1 MKTKKLLKMLIV
13 PFMALTIAGCSNEKK
28 ENVSLDLNSLK
39 ETISTEEYL
48 EVQPLATLD
57 LGKGE
62 GIDYPFVEL
71 QDVKGNIQEGFALT
85 AMMNVHFQEVAV
97 IKTDDVEKVKAA
109 LEAHLE
115 EAKKSSYADGYGG
128 EHNATA
134 IANAVVESKGDYV
147 YYIAA
152 GNVDKIKEKIE
163 SSMK

>member
-1 MKTKKLLKMLIV
+1 MKTKKFLKMLIV
-13 PFMALTIAGCSNEKK
+13 PFMALTIAGCSNSDK
-28 ENVSLDLNSLK
+28 ENLSLNMDELK

-48 EVQPLATLD
+48 DIQPLATLD

-85 AMMNVHFQEVAV
+85 AMMNVHFQEVVV
-97 IKTDDVEKVKAA
+97 IKTDDVEKVTAA

-115 EAKKSSYADGYGG
+115 EAKKSTYADGYGG
-128 EHNATA
+128 EHNTTA
-134 IANAVVESKGDYV
+134 IANGVVGSKGNYV

-152 GNVDKIKEKIE
+152 KNVDKIKETIE
-163 SSMK
+163 SSIK